1 MNRHNDISAGFSW
14 RSADRT
20 TKRSSWLRD
29 LAIALTIALAA
40 SILGMIGDAYA
51 QSRSIQ
57 PIGKSE
63 DVRTDTSFVDV
74 TVGDPEVA
82 DVNPL
87 TDHALSILGKKI
99 GTTRVSVPITAHAAL
114 AAAQCKDPTNKYV
127 QNNLRL
133 LEESYRLRPRSSS
146 RARPTLAWWLTGL
159 GDNAPRT
166 ASDNAARPP
175 PAPAREEE
183 SPAPAVVTGLPAGT
197 SPNSGAVRR
206 RQRSRAPRA
215 PGTGERRADRG
226 ACSNPGATH
235 AIQAAG
241 PRTDRTFRDP
251 RDSGPPARSGHRCP
265 PRFGPRRRRWPP
277 HPGESRRARRQ
288 ARDPRRQRATRTR
301 PIPRPS
307 STGS

>member
-1 MNRHNDISAGFSW
+1 MNKHNDISVGFSW

-57 PIGKSE
+57 ISGNNRTVMVTVPIGKSE

-99 GTTRVSVPITAHAAL
+99 GTTLVSVPITAHAAL

-133 LEESYRLRPRSSS
+133 LEESYRK
-146 RARPTLAWWLTGL
+146 GK
-159 GDNAPRT
+159 
-166 ASDNAARPP
+166 
-175 PAPAREEE
+175 
-183 SPAPAVVTGLPAGT
+183 
-197 SPNSGAVRR
+197 
-206 RQRSRAPRA
+206 
-215 PGTGERRADRG
+215 
-226 ACSNPGATH
+226 
-235 AIQAAG
+235 AIQ
-241 PRTDRTFRDP
+241 
-251 RDSGPPARSGHRCP
+251 
-265 PRFGPRRRRWPP
+265 
-277 HPGESRRARRQ
+277 
-288 ARDPRRQRATRTR
+288 
-301 PIPRPS
+301 
-307 STGS
+307 